1 MDTYYLFYGVM
12 CVALGGFVIFVFCK
26 MVERQEPFSAF
37 LIPLA
42 AYLILWH
49 SWVYPRF
56 DLMPESVWDSPLS
69 EVYWYA
75 HDAVLMLLMGLALLP
90 LLLKSTNHGGAKPVM
105 LEQQPEGLTSG
116 YEQFNDADF

>member
-1 MDTYYLFYGVM
+1 MDTYYLFYGIM
-12 CVALGGFVIFVFCK
+12 CVALGGFVIVVFCK
-26 MVERQEPFSAF
+26 MVERQEPFSIF

-56 DLMPESVWDSPLS
+56 DLLPESFLDSRLADI
-69 EVYWYA
+69 YWYA

-90 LLLKSTNHGGAKPVM
+90 LLLKPSPNCGTNRQVIEGY
-105 LEQQPEGLTSG
+105 PESFASE
-116 YEQFNDADF
+116 YEQISGEEF

>member
-12 CVALGGFVIFVFCK
+12 CVALGGFVIVVFYK
-26 MVERQEPFSAF
+26 MVERKERFSAF

-56 DLMPESVWDSPLS
+56 DLLPESVWDSPLS
-69 EVYWYA
+69 EAYWYA
-75 HDAVLMLLMGLALLP
+75 HDAVLMLLFGLALLP
-90 LLLKSTNHGGAKPVM
+90 LLLKPSPDVGTNPQVR
-105 LEQQPEGLTSG
+105 EGYSESFASE
-116 YEQFNDADF
+116 Y

>member
-12 CVALGGFVIFVFCK
+12 CVALGGFVIVVFYK
-26 MVERQEPFSAF
+26 MVERKERFSAF

-56 DLMPESVWDSPLS
+56 DLLPESVWDSPLS
-69 EVYWYA
+69 EAYWYA
-75 HDAVLMLLMGLALLP
+75 HDAVLMLLFGLTLLP
-90 LLLKSTNHGGAKPVM
+90 LLLKPSPDVGTNPQVR
-105 LEQQPEGLTSG
+105 EGYSESFASE
-116 YEQFNDADF
+116 YEQINEGGF